1 MLDKYI
7 GNMHPYVVTLL
18 DVLYTVFITPLTA
31 GNVIQSDENNGRNTS
46 KTDGSLS
53 SMVTIACLTAI
64 TFVVIGIYAKS
75 EDPGKSTIAIT
86 TMTFV
91 LTAMALFA
99 IVLIAVL
106 AFRKRH
112 EWFIAAEIKD
122 DAAEKFKGKFL
133 WLFSLGIIMKNALSL
148 AINIDCFN
156 KEAGKNVVTAFMV
169 GHIVSILYF
178 CIQTGFISYFKDY
191 RFRSSVRINYG
202 ILIVLLANLTLWF
215 TSIVL
220 NEDSVS
226 NTNVTDAYGI
236 TGEMI
241 CFHNSSIYNLRH
253 QSLKVL
259 NPCQIEYALL
269 ATSFMM
275 SLWPSVKKEIHDTQ
289 DSVNLVNIEESCD
302 EYTPLLRRRRN
313 RTTDPTEIRADEPG
327 HRSPIPFFLA
337 ILFGLILNLPVVI
350 STVLGC
356 LNYNSEGFGYFR
368 DASMATYKL
377 AMLIMVFILFF
388 HLAKY
393 GKSTNV
399 KRKLSSTEYILVFAN
414 AGTIAVCTFEFI
426 MSLNHHRY
434 ILMSEKML
442 DIILTFLQT
451 TLIMHSTRVTIKKT
465 LDSFIAAEYVCLL
478 LSICNIVLWVGDSFN
493 NMENSVTR
501 LDAQDSNNSKT
512 NKVMKYVIFP
522 ILVFYRFHASIDLF
536 GLFSRMRKN

>member
-31 GNVIQSDENNGRNTS
+31 GNVIQSDENNGSNTR

-75 EDPGKSTIAIT
+75 EDPGKLTIAIT

-112 EWFIAAEIKD
+112 EWFIAADIKD

-156 KEAGKNVVTAFMV
+156 KEAGKNIVTAFMV
-169 GHIVSILYF
+169 VHIVSILYF

-220 NEDSVS
+220 NEDSVP
-226 NTNVTDAYGI
+226 NTNLTHAYGI

-241 CFHNSSIYNLRH
+241 CFYNSSIYNLRH

-269 ATSFMM
+269 ATSFML

-302 EYTPLLRRRRN
+302 EYTPLLRRRKN
-313 RTTDPTEIRADEPG
+313 RTTDPTDIRADEPR

-337 ILFGLILNLPVVI
+337 ILFGLILNLPVI
-350 STVLGC
+350 IATVLTFFGID
-356 LNYNSEGFGYFR
+356 SEGFGYFR
-368 DASMATYKL
+368 DASMASYKL

-393 GKSTNV
+393 GKSNNI

-426 MSLNHHRY
+426 MSLNNHRY
-434 ILMSEKML
+434 ILMSEKIL

-451 TLIMHSTRVTIKKT
+451 TLIMHSTRVTIKET
-465 LDSFIAAEYVCLL
+465 LDSVIAAEYVCLL

-493 NMENSVTR
+493 NMENSVTS
-501 LDAQDSNNSKT
+501 LQNSNNSKT

>member
-1 MLDKYI
+1 
-7 GNMHPYVVTLL
+7 MHPYVVTLL

-31 GNVIQSDENNGRNTS
+31 GNVIQSVDNTGS
-46 KTDGSLS
+46 NTRKTDGSLS

-112 EWFIAAEIKD
+112 EWFIAADIKD

-133 WLFSLGIIMKNALSL
+133 WLFSLGIIMKNALEL
-148 AINIDCFN
+148 AINIDCSN
-156 KEAGKNVVTAFMV
+156 KESGKKFVTAFMIV
-169 GHIVSILYF
+169 HIVSILYY

-191 RFRSSVRINYG
+191 RFKSSVRINYG
-202 ILIVLLANLTLWF
+202 ILIVLLTNLTLWF
-215 TSIVL
+215 TSIVGD
-220 NEDSVS
+220 NEDLVFS
-226 NTNVTDAYGI
+226 NTNTTEKNGI
-236 TGEMI
+236 IEEII
-241 CFHNSSIYNLRH
+241 CFHNSSIQTLRIH
-253 QSLKVL
+253 TLKFL
-259 NPCQIEYALL
+259 NPCGIEYALL
-269 ATSFMM
+269 ATSFML

-313 RTTDPTEIRADEPG
+313 RTTDPTNIRADDPR
-327 HRSPIPFFLA
+327 HRSPISFFLA
-337 ILFGLILNLPVVI
+337 ILFGLILNLPVII
-350 STVLGC
+350 STVLTFFGID
-356 LNYNSEGFGYFR
+356 SEGFGYFR

-393 GKSTNV
+393 GKSNNV

-414 AGTIAVCTFEFI
+414 AGTIAVCTFDFI
-426 MSLNHHRY
+426 VSLNNHRY
-434 ILMSEKML
+434 ILMSEKIL

-478 LSICNIVLWVGDSFN
+478 LSVCNIVLWVGDSFN
-493 NMENSVTR
+493 NMENSVTS
-501 LDAQDSNNSKT
+501 LQNSNNSKT